1 MRQQRFE
8 QVQRPAWERLRL
20 LLDALDGRG
29 KLKTR
34 DPALPLDEL
43 PALFRTVCGHY
54 ALARSRGYSPGL
66 TAELHALL
74 QHGYR
79 HLYRRRRPWARLLLG
94 FLARDFPA
102 TLRRHV
108 GAFWLAAGLLF
119 LPMLAM
125 GLACYQDGELS
136 YGLLGPGEV
145 AKMESA
151 YDPQGRG
158 SPPGGTTP
166 EGDDPQGRGS
176 PPGGRMPGGDDPQG
190 PGSPPGGTTPQ
201 GDDPQ
206 GPGSPPGGRMPE
218 GGEPTSNTPG
228 RNSAH
233 RADSRFGMFG
243 FYVMNNV
250 GIGFRSFAGGIFF
263 GVGSALILAVNGLI
277 IGATAGHLTRL
288 GFGSTFWPFVV
299 GHGALELTAIA
310 ICGAAGLL
318 LGQALLA
325 PGRQTRLAAL
335 RAKAQSAIVL
345 VLGAMAMLVLAAV
358 IEAFWSPLPMVPT
371 AVKVAF
377 GALWWILVALYFTQ
391 AGRGQAAADGP

>member
-125 GLACYQDGELS
+125 GLACYQDGELI

-158 SPPGGTTP
+158 SPPGGRMP

-176 PPGGRMPGGDDPQG
+176 PPGG
-190 PGSPPGGTTPQ
+190 TTPE
-201 GDDPQ
+201 
-206 GPGSPPGGRMPE
+206 GSDS
-218 GGEPTSNTPG
+218 TSNTPG

-335 RAKAQSAIVL
+335 RAQARSAIVL

>member
-1 MRQQRFE
+1 
-8 QVQRPAWERLRL
+8 
-20 LLDALDGRG
+20 
-29 KLKTR
+29 
-34 DPALPLDEL
+34 
-43 PALFRTVCGHY
+43 
-54 ALARSRGYSPGL
+54 
-66 TAELHALL
+66 
-74 QHGYR
+74 
-79 HLYRRRRPWARLLLG
+79 
-94 FLARDFPA
+94 
-102 TLRRHV
+102 
-108 GAFWLAAGLLF
+108 
-119 LPMLAM
+119 
-125 GLACYQDGELS
+125 
-136 YGLLGPGEV
+136 
-145 AKMESA
+145 
-151 YDPQGRG
+151 
-158 SPPGGTTP
+158 
-166 EGDDPQGRGS
+166 
-176 PPGGRMPGGDDPQG
+176 
-190 PGSPPGGTTPQ
+190 
-201 GDDPQ
+201 
-206 GPGSPPGGRMPE
+206 MPE

-228 RNSAH
+228 RDSTH

-335 RAKAQSAIVL
+335 RTRARSAIVL

-377 GALWWILVALYFTQ
+377 GTLWWILVALYFTK